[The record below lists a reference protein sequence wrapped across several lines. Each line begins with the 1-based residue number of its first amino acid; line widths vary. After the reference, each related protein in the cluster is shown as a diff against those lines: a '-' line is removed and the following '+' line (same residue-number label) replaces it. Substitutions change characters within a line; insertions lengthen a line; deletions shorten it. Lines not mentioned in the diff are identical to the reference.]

1 MGTAIYKSKRS
12 KKNDVAVS
20 DNLPFFWSLG
30 MADTD
35 EIGTADLASGA
46 DGAAVDVGD
55 NAGDAG
61 HPSAGRPSSCKAVGF
76 SRTKTKNYYR
86 FKI

>member
-1 MGTAIYKSKRS
+1 
-12 KKNDVAVS
+12 
-20 DNLPFFWSLG
+20 

-35 EIGTADLASGA
+35 KIGTADLASGA

-61 HPSAGRPSSCKAVGF
+61 H
-76 SRTKTKNYYR
+76 TKGPM
-86 FKI
+86 

>member
-1 MGTAIYKSKRS
+1 MGTGI
-12 KKNDVAVS
+12 KKPKEAKKIDVAVS

-55 NAGDAG
+55 NAGD
-61 HPSAGRPSSCKAVGF
+61 VGD
-76 SRTKTKNYYR
+76 
-86 FKI
+86 